1 MIVVSNR
8 IQVAEGHEKEF
19 EARFA
24 GRAGLVENMPGFVR
38 LEVLRPIK
46 SDYYNVVT
54 HWENVGAFEKWTE
67 SPEFKEAHKK
77 RPPSEIFSGPNVFEM
92 HEVIEEAQKKGEG

>member
-1 MIVVSNR
+1 LYPTVYKSPKGTRRNSR
-8 IQVAEGHEKEF
+8 P
-19 EARFA
+19 A

-92 HEVIEEAQKKGEG
+92 HEVIEEALKKG